1 MPKPLNI
8 DATLIQHLGDL
19 ARITLPADRQAEAR
33 DKLQQLV
40 DRFSALAEVAFSA
53 DHEGAGPRG
62 SMDGA
67 ASTATH
73 TMTPEQ
79 LRDDLPEAPPS
90 TAEVLANAP
99 QTAADCFVV
108 ARVVE
113 P

>member
-1 MPKPLNI
+1 MPKPLII

-40 DRFSALAEVAFSA
+40 DRFSALSEVAFSA
-53 DHEGAGPRG
+53 DHGGSVEGAAG
-62 SMDGA
+62 
-67 ASTATH
+67 TAIH
-73 TMTPEQ
+73 TMTPDQ

-99 QTAADCFVV
+99 QTACDCFVV